1 MARVGWQLRS
11 SGGCG
16 AGERYIVRCER
27 RAGVVMPM
35 HLADVRYVVMLNA
48 SLETLLPLDILENFK
63 IHA

>member
-1 MARVGWQLRS
+1 
-11 SGGCG
+11 
-16 AGERYIVRCER
+16 
-27 RAGVVMPM
+27 MPM